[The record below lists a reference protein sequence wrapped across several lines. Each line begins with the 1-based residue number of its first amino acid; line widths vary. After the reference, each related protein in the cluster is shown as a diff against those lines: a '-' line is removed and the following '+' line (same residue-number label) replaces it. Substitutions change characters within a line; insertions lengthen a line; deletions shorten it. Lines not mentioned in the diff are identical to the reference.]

1 MSFFE
6 RIYAFLVSLM
16 GAGKWSL
23 ILTTLVYAAIPLL
36 FIVGYGLV
44 AILGEMKISA
54 WVQDR
59 LGPMRTGPKGILQP
73 IADILKLLQ
82 KEDTTPKASD
92 KILYRLAPWM
102 IFIASYSIFAV
113 LPFSAAYNGA
123 RLNTGIFYVLSM
135 GSLAVVSILI
145 AGWGSNSKYSMLGA
159 MRSVAQIISY
169 EIPVALAVLSVLVI
183 AGSMDLQTITNLQS
197 GGIQNWFLFGG
208 PKHLPGFGGMSNL
221 LLIPVMLIAFAI
233 YFVGSLA
240 ETNRVPFDVPEAE
253 SELVAGYHTEYSGMK
268 FALFF
273 LAEYAT
279 MFAVGAVA
287 SVLFLGGWQ
296 SPFGSVANGP
306 ILGLLWFIG
315 KGLLFVF
322 VQIWIRWTLPRLRVD
337 QVMRICWKVLIPFG
351 LAAVVAAS
359 TFAVAFTR

>member
-1 MSFFE
+1 MFE
-6 RIYAFLVSLM
+6 SIHDFLRGLLGPGMASLV
-16 GAGKWSL
+16 
-23 ILTTLVYAAIPLL
+23 LTTLVYGAIPLV
-36 FIVGYGLV
+36 FILAYALI

-59 LGPMRTGPKGILQP
+59 LGPMRTGPKGMLQP

-82 KEDTTPKASD
+82 KEDTTPLASD
-92 KILYRLAPWM
+92 KWMYRLAPWM
-102 IFIASYSIFAV
+102 IFLASYAAFAA
-113 LPFSAAYNGA
+113 LPFSAAYVGA
-123 RLNTGIFYVLSM
+123 RLNTGIFYFISI
-135 GSLAVVSILI
+135 GSLVVVSILM

-169 EIPVALAVLSVLVI
+169 EIPVALAVLTVVVV
-183 AGSMDLQTITNLQS
+183 AGSMDLQTITNLQA

-208 PKHLPGFGGMSNL
+208 PKTLAGFGGTTNL
-221 LLIPVMLIAFAI
+221 VLIPVMLVAFI
-233 YFVGSLA
+233 TYFIGSLA

-273 LAEYAT
+273 LAEYAS
-279 MFAVGAVA
+279 MFAVGAIA

-296 SPFGSVANGP
+296 SPFGATSGP
-306 ILGLLWFIG
+306 LAGFGWFVL
-315 KGLLFVF
+315 KGLSFVF

-337 QVMRICWKVLIPFG
+337 QVMRICWKVLIPFS
-351 LAAVVAAS
+351 LAAVIAAS
-359 TFAVAFTR
+359 TLTVVLQ

>member
-1 MSFFE
+1 M
-6 RIYAFLVSLM
+6 ASL
-16 GAGKWSL
+16 A
-23 ILTTLVYAAIPLL
+23 LTTLVYCAVPLL
-36 FIVGYGLV
+36 FILVYGLI

-59 LGPMRTGPKGILQP
+59 LGPMRTGPKGTLQP

-82 KEDTTPKASD
+82 KEDTMPLVADKAM
-92 KILYRLAPWM
+92 YRLAPWM
-102 IFIASYSIFAV
+102 IFLASYAAFAA
-113 LPFSAAYNGA
+113 LPFSVAYVGA
-123 RLNTGIFYVLSM
+123 RLNTGIFYFISI
-135 GSLAVVSILI
+135 GSLAVISILM
-145 AGWGSNSKYSMLGA
+145 AGWGSNNKYSMLGA

-169 EIPVALAVLSVLVI
+169 EIPVALAILTIVVV
-183 AGSMDLQTITNLQS
+183 AGSMDLQTITNLQA

-221 LLIPVMLIAFAI
+221 ALIPVMLIAFAV

-273 LAEYAT
+273 LAEYAS

-296 SPFGSVANGP
+296 SPFGGSSIVGDANGP
-306 ILGLLWFIG
+306 LIGFGWFVL
-315 KGLLFVF
+315 KGLSFVF

-337 QVMRICWKVLIPFG
+337 QVMHICWKVLIPFS
-351 LAAVVAAS
+351 LVAVLAAS
-359 TFAVAFTR
+359 TLSVVLQ